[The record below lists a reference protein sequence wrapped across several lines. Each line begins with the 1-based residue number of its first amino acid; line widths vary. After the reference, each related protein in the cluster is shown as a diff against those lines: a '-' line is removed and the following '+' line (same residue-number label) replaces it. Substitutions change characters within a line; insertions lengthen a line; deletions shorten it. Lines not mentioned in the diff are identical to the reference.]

1 MPYRPY
7 RLKRIKHIKMI
18 KNKLIKQSIFVALI
32 LFAFAACTDN
42 DSTIDKTVKLEFV
55 PYNEV
60 KLEDEFWLPRLKT
73 QKDTLVPF
81 ALNKTKPAIENLRK
95 AADYLKG
102 DTLDLPFPHRYIS
115 SDLYKVM
122 EGAALLLRENPDPLL
137 EKKMDSIIDIIAGA
151 QKDDGYLYVSHI
163 TGVSKDHAPWGGGG
177 MGDEPY
183 SWVLHS
189 HELYNMG
196 HMYEAAIAYYR
207 STGKDKW
214 LKVAEKN
221 AQHINRVFFE
231 GDPNYNEGKPVEQA
245 PGHQELELALVK
257 LYRVTGDELYLEM
270 AKKFLDIRG
279 QTFQPEGEGVMAPTY
294 SQQHLPVSEQ
304 REAVGHAVR
313 AMYQYSGMA
322 DVAAETGT
330 QKYDQALSSIWND
343 ITDTK
348 MHITGGLGALHGI
361 EGFGPSYVLPNK
373 EAYNETC
380 AAVGNVLFNNRMF
393 LKTHDGKYMDVA
405 EVALL
410 NNSLA
415 GVNLDGNRFFYVNPL
430 ESDGVTPFN
439 HGKTGRSPW
448 FGTACCPSNIARLVP
463 QVAGMMYA
471 YGEDQLYVTY
481 YASSNTRIPLSSG
494 TVEIGQQS
502 NYPFDGNIQL
512 QINPLNEQKFTL
524 KLRVP
529 TWANSQ
535 FLPGD
540 LYDYKDKEPTD
551 WIVRINGKKEEFPV
565 EKGFVNID
573 RQWQPDD
580 KVELVL
586 PMPVRLNTSLDEVKS
601 NRGRVAVTRGPLV
614 YCAEGIDQGA
624 AVQLLAM
631 DTIQNDI
638 QIKEI
643 TDGKL
648 KNITSI
654 SIEGKIVEMG
664 EVRPHN
670 ITMIPYYA
678 WNNRGDSSMM
688 VWFPTDPSTVSY
700 KEGNVLKGGRY
711 KGVEASSTDFKGDLQ
726 AISNGL
732 RPMASNDTSVPV
744 WINGKDADF
753 NWVKIGLDDSIP
765 IQSVK
770 VYWAKDIENTSLPVK
785 WTIDYLENGQ
795 WKPMDLYVTDSYAVE
810 TDQYNVVHPD
820 RPLKCE
826 AIRINI
832 EPQKGKQVGIL
843 DVDIAYETQI
853 GK

>member
-1 MPYRPY
+1 
-7 RLKRIKHIKMI
+7 
-18 KNKLIKQSIFVALI
+18 LIGMT
-32 LFAFAACTDN
+32 AACTDKGTN
-42 DSTIDKTVKLEFV
+42 EPTEVKLEFI
-55 PYNEV
+55 PYNQV
-60 KLEDEFWLPRLKT
+60 KLKDQFWLPRLKS

-81 ALNKTKPAIENLRK
+81 AMDKTKPAVENLRK

-122 EGAALLLRENPDPLL
+122 EGAALLLREKPDPLL
-137 EKKMDSIIDIIAGA
+137 EKRMDSIIDIIAGA
-151 QKDDGYLYVSHI
+151 QKSDGYLYVSHI
-163 TGVSKDHAPWGGGG
+163 TGVSKDHASWGGGG
-177 MGDEPY
+177 MGDKPY

-231 GDPNYNEGKPVEQA
+231 GDPKYNGGKPVEQA

-257 LYRVTGDELYLEM
+257 LYRVTGNQLYLQM

-279 QTFQPEGEGVMAPTY
+279 RTFKPEGEGVMSPTY
-294 SQQHLPVSEQ
+294 SQQHLPVSDQ
-304 REAVGHAVR
+304 RKAVGHAVR

-330 QKYDQALSSIWND
+330 HEYDEALSSIWND

-348 MHITGGLGALHGI
+348 MHITGGLGAMHGI

-393 LKTHDGKYMDVA
+393 LKTHEGKYMDVA
-405 EVALL
+405 EIALL

-471 YGEDQLYVTY
+471 YGNDQLYITY
-481 YASSNTRIPLSSG
+481 YASSTTSILLSNG
-494 TVEIGQQS
+494 KVGVEQKS
-502 NYPFDGNIQL
+502 NYPFDGKIQL
-512 QINPLNEQKFTL
+512 HLKPVDKQRFTL

-529 TWANSQ
+529 TWTRSQ

-540 LYDYKDKEPTD
+540 LYDYMGHDAKK
-551 WIVRINGKKEEFPV
+551 WSVKINGEEKNFPV
-565 EKGFVNID
+565 EKGFVGID
-573 RQWQPDD
+573 REWQPGD

-586 PMPVRLNTSLDEVKS
+586 PMPVKLNTSLDAVVS

-614 YCAEGIDQGA
+614 YCAEGVDQDLP
-624 AVQLLAM
+624 VQLMTM
-631 DTIQNDI
+631 DTVQDDI
-638 QIKEI
+638 EVRDI
-643 TDGKL
+643 TKGKL
-648 KNITSI
+648 RNITSLTLR
-654 SIEGKIVEMG
+654 GKMVDHGDVKQKNIV
-664 EVRPHN
+664 
-670 ITMIPYYA
+670 MIPYYA

-688 VWFPTDPSTVSY
+688 VWLPTDPNAVSY
-700 KEGNVLKGGRY
+700 KDGDVLKGGRY
-711 KGVEASSTDFKGDLQ
+711 NGVQASSTDVHGDLT
-726 AISNGL
+726 AISNGV
-732 RPMASNDTSVPV
+732 RPMISKDTSVPV
-744 WINGKDADF
+744 WIGDDGSEK
-753 NWVKIGLDDSIP
+753 NWVRIGLDASKA

-770 VYWAKDIENTSLPVK
+770 IYWADGIGNTAVPKK
-785 WTIDYLENGQ
+785 WNLEYLQKGQ
-795 WKPMDLYVTDSYAVE
+795 WRPMELYVTDSYGTAK
-810 TDQYNVVHPD
+810 DQYNVVHPD
-820 RPLKCE
+820 RSLSCD
-826 AIRINI
+826 AIRINMTSQS
-832 EPQKGKQVGIL
+832 ESKVGIL
-843 DVDIAYETQI
+843 DVDITYETQMEAQ
-853 GK
+853 